1 VKRIILIGLMF
12 TLIVYCFADDFD
24 LDNIPK
30 THYGIW
36 IPKEFDDSFKK
47 DCNYISA
54 LKINKSIGAHDILIV
69 TDKRIQS
76 NLGFHDGYAIKKSE
90 FSTFKLEMNKKIP
103 KLFDG
108 KYNEYILISNSVENY
123 TNVFINYLS
132 SQIDKTIKNY
142 TTEKAIYVK
151 DYKVYIRSRIPEY
164 GPYILIPDLYFL
176 YRYDIDCTKY
186 NFLMYDEEKENYY
199 GVIFDK
205 NTIEVD
211 VFILKIELTGKAIYD
226 ISVESVRAFSM
237 K

>member
-1 VKRIILIGLMF
+1 MHFVIERG
-12 TLIVYCFADDFD
+12 
-24 LDNIPK
+24 
-30 THYGIW
+30 
-36 IPKEFDDSFKK
+36 
-47 DCNYISA
+47 NYISA

-151 DYKVYIRSRIPEY
+151 DHCCPV
-164 GPYILIPDLYFL
+164 
-176 YRYDIDCTKY
+176 
-186 NFLMYDEEKENYY
+186 
-199 GVIFDK
+199 
-205 NTIEVD
+205 
-211 VFILKIELTGKAIYD
+211 
-226 ISVESVRAFSM
+226 
-237 K
+237 